1 MTRQA
6 KITEPAQEDL
16 QEIWEYVAQ
25 YQIDSANNLIKEI
38 TRKFSTLCK
47 HPLIGRQRND
57 LLINLRS
64 FVCKNYIIFYQPV
77 DDGIEVLRV
86 MHSSRDI
93 EGAFKRFFDSL
104 KMNP

>member
-1 MTRQA
+1 MMRHA
-6 KITEPAQEDL
+6 KITEPAREDL
-16 QEIWEYVAQ
+16 KEIWEYVAQ
-25 YQIDSANNLIKEI
+25 HQIESANNLIKEI
-38 TRKFSTLCK
+38 TQKFSTLCT
-47 HPLIGRQRND
+47 HPLIGRSRED

-64 FVCKNYIIFYQPV
+64 FVVKNYIIFYQP
-77 DDGIEVLRV
+77 DENGIEVLRV